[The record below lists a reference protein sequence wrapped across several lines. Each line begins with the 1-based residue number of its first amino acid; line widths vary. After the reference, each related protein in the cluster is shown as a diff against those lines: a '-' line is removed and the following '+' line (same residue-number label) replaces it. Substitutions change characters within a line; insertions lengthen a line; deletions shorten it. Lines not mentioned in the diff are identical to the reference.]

1 MCGCK
6 NCQGITF
13 LTGIDGRGIVSI
25 TAQEDGTFIYLYTDG
40 TTYTS
45 PDLTGPQGPPGNSE
59 IDIIGEDD
67 IVVTEAV
74 IGGIQTFTVSRPKE
88 FSYNDVALT
97 TDITVDPSFVSLQY
111 FSPIGYTTLTYTN
124 PSAVTKTYKI
134 HASYEY
140 AIAANSNNA
149 AISVWLDAALIKNV
163 GTILYEKA
171 GRASLSG
178 FLFWGPLGNNTI
190 GSGSPIHNLVD
201 DQGSDVS
208 FRFLQ
213 STIPLT
219 SSFFYSVTLLA
230 GETVTLKFR
239 SKNATVP
246 GGTPE
251 GLLKNAQIMVEEL

>member
-88 FSYNDVALT
+88 FFYDQIALT
-97 TDITVDPSFVSLQY
+97 IDLGADPSFASMQY
-111 FSPIGYTTLTYTN
+111 FSPIGYSTLTYTN

-140 AIAANSNNA
+140 AVPSAGNTFSFGTW
-149 AISVWLDAALIKNV
+149 VDAALVKNT
-163 GTILYEKA
+163 TILYEKL
-171 GRASLSG
+171 GRPSLSG
-178 FLFWGPLGNNTI
+178 FLYWGPLPNNVLGT
-190 GSGSPIHNLVD
+190 GSPIHNLVD
-201 DQGSDVS
+201 DQESDVR
-208 FRFLQ
+208 FRFLKTDL
-213 STIPLT
+213 SLT
-219 SSFFYSVTLLA
+219 TSFFFPETLLA
-230 GETVTLKFR
+230 GETVTLMFR
-239 SKNATVP
+239 TKNATNP
-246 GGTPE
+246 SSPPE
-251 GLLKNAQIMVEEL
+251 AILKNAQIMVEEL

>member
-6 NCQGITF
+6 DCQGIT
-13 LTGIDGRGIVSI
+13 LLKGTDGVGIVSI

-88 FSYNDVALT
+88 FFYDDVALT

-124 PSAVTKTYKI
+124 PSAVTKTYKVN
-134 HASYEY
+134 ASYEY
-140 AIAANSNNA
+140 ALPADANLSNLTA
-149 AISVWLDAALIKNV
+149 WVDAALIKNA

-171 GRASLSG
+171 GRAFVSG
-178 FLFWGPLGNNTI
+178 FLFWGPLPNDVL
-190 GSGSPIHNLVD
+190 GSGSPTHNLVD
-201 DQGSDVS
+201 DQGSDVR

-239 SKNATVP
+239 SKNVTIP
-246 GGTPE
+246 GGASE